1 MKVCITA
8 AGEGLSAPA
17 DPRFGRAPHFV
28 LVETDTRVT
37 TTVPNAGARAGHGAG
52 VEAAQTVAAWGV
64 HALVTGHCGP
74 NAFRVLQ
81 AAGIEVFTGASG
93 TVDDSLQAFLD
104 GRLDRAEAPDVA
116 AGGRR

>member
-8 AGEGLSAPA
+8 AAAGLDAPA

-28 LVETDTRVT
+28 LVETDTRLAR
-37 TTVPNAGARAGHGAG
+37 TVPNAGAQANRGAG
-52 VEAAQTVAAWGV
+52 VEAARTVAASGA

-74 NAFRVLQ
+74 NAFRVLSTAGVEVYTG
-81 AAGIEVFTGASG
+81 AAG
-93 TVDDSLQAFLD
+93 TVNESLQAFLD
-104 GRLDRAEAPDVA
+104 GRLDRAEEPDVA